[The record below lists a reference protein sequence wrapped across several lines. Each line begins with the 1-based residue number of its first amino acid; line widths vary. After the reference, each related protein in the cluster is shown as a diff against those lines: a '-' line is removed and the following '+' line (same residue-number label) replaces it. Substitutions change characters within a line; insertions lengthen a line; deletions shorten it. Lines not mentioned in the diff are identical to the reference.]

1 MAPLEGE
8 EDVPFYSKDVSNRM
22 YGKWKSMPELPQTD
36 DNFLDNFF
44 RGFQSHSEQLKDSK
58 NVSECL
64 KIADEIIQNELHVSY
79 IVQSNYD

>member
-1 MAPLEGE
+1 MAPLEDE
-8 EDVPFYSKDVSNRM
+8 EDVPFFSKDVSNRM

-36 DNFLDNFF
+36 NFLDNFF
-44 RGFQSHSEQLKDSK
+44 GVFQSHSEQLKDTKS
-58 NVSECL
+58 VSDCL